1 MLVGVKKGVVPLE
14 VRHVLLDKFTS
25 AVNGLRRISR
35 ESHQEGSR
43 NDFTLAVPS
52 VNLIVFLVVGLA
64 RIANGIFAE
73 CEKHFSEKPCWSLE
87 GFSANASR

>member
-1 MLVGVKKGVVPLE
+1 M
-14 VRHVLLDKFTS
+14 RHVLLDKFTS

-52 VNLIVFLVVGLA
+52 VNLIVFLVVGLT

-73 CEKHFSEKPCWSLE
+73 REKHFPEKPCWPLE
-87 GFSANASR
+87 GFSTNASR